1 MNSEQSFFERD
12 LVLIGAGHTNC
23 LFLKMWAMKSNSSL
37 RVTLINP
44 DPISSYT
51 GMLPALVAGLCAKS
65 DAQINLFSLCR
76 ATETRL
82 IIDTVKKIDKKKSQI
97 MCKTGRIV
105 NFDFLSINIG
115 SNSVPLINGFKK
127 FGCSVRPLAAF
138 QERWENFLESIN
150 EKTSPV
156 ICVIGGGLASIELS
170 FAMDIRLKKTELE
183 DFKIKIFESGKAF
196 EKLSLNQQRY
206 LKTKAKLRKI
216 EIIENTT
223 IKEVSNNGLVQKNG
237 NFVHADFIISC
248 IGPQPNDL
256 FKKSKIENKGGY
268 VCVDETLRVIGF
280 QNAFAVGDCAHFPS
294 KAVDKSGVYAVR
306 QAPIL
311 YKNILKLLSNKGLV
325 QFKPQ
330 SDYLKLIVYEGE
342 SAIFLRNGVAF
353 SAKWVWALKS
363 FIDKKFIKNFK
374 KLSEMVTK
382 DMENAR
388 SNNQKMLCGGCGS
401 KVGNVIL
408 ESSLSKLSDPSSKHI
423 VSKIGD
429 DAAIIK
435 FNSLFQALT
444 TDHLRSFTKDAW
456 LQSKITAIHALGDIW
471 AMGSDPEIA
480 LTNII
485 IPESSND
492 IQKRTI
498 EEIIDGANSV
508 FGAEGVKIVGGHTS
522 LGKELVIGFT
532 LGGFSKNQPKTVDRA
547 SVGDQIILTKPLGSG
562 VLLAGEMR
570 FEGEGQDLKNLFDA
584 MSKSQSSIANV
595 LRKVANS
602 MTDITGFGLGGH
614 LLNIVSKSNVGAK
627 LYLDQI
633 PVYPG
638 ANDLIAK
645 DIRSSI
651 FENNY
656 MYSERMIIKTIANT
670 DILFDPQTSGPLLA
684 TVPKSK
690 VKGIITSGEKLGF
703 ECKVIGELTN
713 GKPFIEVL

>member
-1 MNSEQSFFERD
+1 M
-12 LVLIGAGHTNC
+12 
-23 LFLKMWAMKSNSSL
+23 LFPGY
-37 RVTLINP
+37 R
-44 DPISSYT
+44 
-51 GMLPALVAGLCAKS
+51 
-65 DAQINLFSLCR
+65 
-76 ATETRL
+76 
-82 IIDTVKKIDKKKSQI
+82 
-97 MCKTGRIV
+97 GRIPCPV
-105 NFDFLSINIG
+105 
-115 SNSVPLINGFKK
+115 
-127 FGCSVRPLAAF
+127 C
-138 QERWENFLESIN
+138 WT
-150 EKTSPV
+150 KTD
-156 ICVIGGGLASIELS
+156 LL
-170 FAMDIRLKKTELE
+170 
-183 DFKIKIFESGKAF
+183 
-196 EKLSLNQQRY
+196 Y
-206 LKTKAKLRKI
+206 LPLRKPLKPNPSTCDQSRDPNI
-216 EIIENTT
+216 HMSVGRNPRHHIIF
-223 IKEVSNNGLVQKNG
+223 VSAPDTLPTRKPRKPS
-237 NFVHADFIISC
+237 DS
-248 IGPQPNDL
+248 
-256 FKKSKIENKGGY
+256 Y
-268 VCVDETLRVIGF
+268 VNV
-280 QNAFAVGDCAHFPS
+280 
-294 KAVDKSGVYAVR
+294 
-306 QAPIL
+306 
-311 YKNILKLLSNKGLV
+311 LSTC
-325 QFKPQ
+325 
-330 SDYLKLIVYEGE
+330 
-342 SAIFLRNGVAF
+342 
-353 SAKWVWALKS
+353 
-363 FIDKKFIKNFK
+363 DKKFIKNFK
-374 KLSEMVTK
+374 KLSEMITK
-382 DMENAR
+382 DMENAQ

-408 ESSLSKLSDPSSKHI
+408 ESSLRKLSDHSSKHI

-435 FNSLFQALT
+435 FNSSFQALT
-444 TDHLRSFTKDAW
+444 TDHLRSFTKDVW

-485 IPESSND
+485 IPDSSND

-532 LGGFSKNQPKTVDRA
+532 LGGLSKNQPKTVDRA

-638 ANDLIAK
+638 AKNLIAK

-656 MYSERMIIKTIANT
+656 IRIM
-670 DILFDPQTSGPLLA
+670 
-684 TVPKSK
+684 
-690 VKGIITSGEKLGF
+690 
-703 ECKVIGELTN
+703 
-713 GKPFIEVL
+713 GK

>member
-1 MNSEQSFFERD
+1 MNSEESFFERD

-23 LFLKMWAMKSNSSL
+23 LFLKMWAMKSNPSL

-51 GMLPALVAGLCAKS
+51 GMLPALVAGLCTKS

-76 ATETRL
+76 ATGTRL
-82 IIDTVKKIDKKKSQI
+82 IIDTVKKIDKRKSQI

-105 NFDFLSINIG
+105 NFDLLSINIG

-138 QERWENFLESIN
+138 QERWEKFLESIN
-150 EKTSPV
+150 EKSAPV

-196 EKLSLNQQRY
+196 KKLSLNQQRY
-206 LKTKAKLRKI
+206 LKNKAKLRKI

-223 IKEVSNNGLVQKNG
+223 IKEVSNNGLLQKNG
-237 NFVHADFIISC
+237 NFVHADLIISC

-256 FKKSKIENKGGY
+256 FKKSKIENKDGY

-294 KAVDKSGVYAVR
+294 QAVDKSGVYAVR

-311 YKNILKLLSNKGLV
+311 YKNILKFFKNEQLV
-325 QFKPQ
+325 RFKPQ
-330 SDYLKLIVYEGE
+330 SDYLKLIVYEGA

-353 SAKWVWALKS
+353 SAKWVWSLKS
-363 FIDKKFIKNFK
+363 FIDKKFITNFK

-382 DMENAR
+382 DMENGQR
-388 SNNQKMLCGGCGS
+388 NNQKMLCGGCGS

-408 ESSLSKLSDPSSKHI
+408 ESSLRKLSDPGSKHI

-456 LQSKITAIHALGDIW
+456 LQSKITAMHALGDIW

-508 FGAEGVKIVGGHTS
+508 FCAEGVKIVGGHTS

-532 LGGFSKNQPKTVDRA
+532 LGGFSRTQPKTVDKA

-584 MSKSQSSIANV
+584 MSKSQSSIAKV
-595 LRKVANS
+595 LSKVANS

-638 ANDLIAK
+638 ANNLIAK

-656 MYSERMIIKTIANT
+656 MYSERMIIKTTANT

-684 TVPKSK
+684 TVPKGK
-690 VKGIITSGEKLGF
+690 VKGVIAAGEKLGF

-713 GKPFIEVL
+713 GKPYIEVL